1 MSNYNV
7 WFIQTKSSS
16 SQLLHTNILC
26 NQCIPIP
33 SYSNPVPT
41 SCIKPLYSFSKKK
54 SSFMQNDGSFTSHAV
69 APSKEKEGWWAASI
83 KKRISSST
91 TSFPFFNNCQF
102 AVLLPKTTIRFFSV
116 HFQLPILT
124 VHLDIACSFS
134 CVSACHSHH
143 HVPVQPHRTSQK
155 QRIMFE
161 LSTIVHTQVQSS
173 YNLAT

>member
-1 MSNYNV
+1 MVHSNKVVFKPAIAHQYIMQPV
-7 WFIQTKSSS
+7 
-16 SQLLHTNILC
+16 
-26 NQCIPIP
+26 
-33 SYSNPVPT
+33 YSNTQLQQPST
-41 SCIKPLYSFSKKK
+41 NQLHQAIIQLQQKK

-134 CVSACHSHH
+134 CASACHSHH